1 MTYSTL
7 MVHLQLGRSNAG
19 LLQIAGDLAH
29 RFQAGVIGIV
39 ACQPMQLLYSAGA
52 YVPDEVFEQDRTQD
66 EAELK
71 AAEAEFHTAFDS
83 HSGVMEWRSTVT
95 YGLLT
100 EYLSC
105 EARSAD
111 LFITGV
117 TSGDLLSATPPVS
130 TGDLLMQLGRPVLI
144 VPTAAKTLQLT
155 HVIIAWKD
163 TRETRRAAS
172 DALPL
177 LQKAARVSIIGIAAE
192 QDLPA
197 TRAQLEDVAEWL
209 KRHGV
214 SAECH
219 AECSTGNDAEQ
230 LHAIAREQAADVVV
244 AGAYGHNRMREWAFG
259 GVTRDLLLR
268 ADRCSLLS
276 H

>member
-7 MVHLQLGRSNAG
+7 MVHLQLGGANAG
-19 LLQIAGDLAH
+19 LLQIAGGLAQ

-39 ACQPMQLLYSAGA
+39 ACQPMRLLYGDGA
-52 YVPDEVFEQDRTQD
+52 YASKEMFEQESAQD
-66 EAELK
+66 EAEMK

-83 HSGVMEWRSTVT
+83 HSGGTEWRSTVT
-95 YGLLT
+95 YAALA
-100 EYLSC
+100 EYLSR

-117 TSGDLLSATPPVS
+117 TSSDLLSAKPPVS
-130 TGDLLMQLGRPVLI
+130 TGDLIMQLGRPVLI
-144 VPTAAKTLQLT
+144 VPSAAKTLHLN
-155 HVIIAWKD
+155 HAIIAWKD

-177 LQKAARVSIIGIAAE
+177 LQKAAHVSIVGIAAE

-197 TRAQLEDVAEWL
+197 TRAQLEDVAGWL

-219 AECSTGNDAEQ
+219 AESSTGNDAEQ
-230 LHAIAREQAADVVV
+230 LQVIAGEREADVVV
-244 AGAYGHNRMREWAFG
+244 AGAYGHNRLREWAFG

-268 ADRCSLLS
+268 ADRCSLLA